1 MGPLEPHDGHFLAG
15 LIDAEACFRLPST
28 NGGANWAC
36 TFSLALRDDD
46 GQLLV
51 ELHDLTRL
59 GTLRNVPAAGTSRPQ
74 VVWSIERRPECEEL
88 ADLLE
93 QFPLRGRKRLET
105 EIWA

>member
-1 MGPLEPHDGHFLAG
+1 MGALEPQDRHFLAG
-15 LIDAEACFRLPST
+15 LIDAEGCFRLLST

-46 GQLLV
+46 AQLLV
-51 ELHDLTRL
+51 ALHELTGF

-74 VVWSIERRPECEEL
+74 VVWSIERRPECQDL

-93 QFPLRGRKRLET
+93 QFPLRGRKRL
-105 EIWA
+105 